1 MVVSHLSLRDLLKCH
16 RVNRQWRAILTS
28 DHSLYQSLDLITPAE
43 KRLNQQHIRALVRY
57 SGGDIRS
64 LKIRQPKENFVPSL
78 VELDETSI
86 VKYRKQSIS
95 LLLPL
100 FKNLERLEVLRIESN
115 PRTSLDLL
123 SFPIFPHQSI
133 RYLDINYYLHDKV
146 VKYICETAKQLEYF
160 GLSTNRLTTF
170 PEGPVQAP
178 SVKSLVIRMESHIQ
192 ENLALVPFLNWFPS
206 LEEFTLI
213 LEYVRIIPVTT
224 WLLKLNLPW
233 KNLKAARIRGTTHVK
248 SLTINSSE
256 LRVLELSGF
265 GYLSTPDI
273 PLQISLEELTIDM
286 TRLLHPKLLD
296 QFLESARS
304 LKKLTITSAPLFEA
318 RHIEH
323 FLREG
328 INLTHVNIN
337 GLRYVHDGTLELL
350 HHLKQLQRLN
360 VDYCHGITG
369 VGIIGVVEN
378 ISSKRGGR
386 LTSISIRGNESIR
399 RQTMDWARNFGVTIS
414 I

>member
-1 MVVSHLSLRDLLKCH
+1 MVVSNLSLRDLLKCH

-160 GLSTNRLTTF
+160 GFSTNRLSTF
-170 PEGPVQAP
+170 PEGPVQAL

-192 ENLALVPFLNWFPS
+192 ENLALAPFLNWFPS

-233 KNLKAARIRGTTHVK
+233 KNLKAARIRGTTHVE

-256 LRVLELSGF
+256 LRILELSGF
-265 GYLSTPDI
+265 GYLQTPDI
-273 PLQISLEELTIDM
+273 PSQISLEELTIDM
-286 TRLLHPKLLD
+286 TRLLRPELLD

-318 RHIEH
+318 THIEH

-328 INLTHVNIN
+328 INLSHVNIN
-337 GLRYVHDGTLELL
+337 GLRYVNDGTLELL

-360 VDYCHGITG
+360 VDNCHGITG
-369 VGIIGVVEN
+369 VGIIRVVEN
-378 ISSKRGGR
+378 ISPKRGGR

-399 RQTMDWARNFGVTIS
+399 RQTMDWARNFGVTIL